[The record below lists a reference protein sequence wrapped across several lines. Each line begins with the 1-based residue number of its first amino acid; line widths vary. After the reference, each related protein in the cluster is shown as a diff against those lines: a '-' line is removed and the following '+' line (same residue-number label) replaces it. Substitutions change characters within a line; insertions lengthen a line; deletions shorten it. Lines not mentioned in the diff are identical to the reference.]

1 VIEKL
6 TEAQKKACQILRDHG
21 PIRPR
26 EFAQKMWPDSPAWRH
41 SCRCGPNGA
50 HRGGGMYLAGGGYLG
65 RLVHL
70 GLAKYTGEFRYI
82 LSPLGQQLLQSA

>member
-1 VIEKL
+1 
-6 TEAQKKACQILRDHG
+6 
-21 PIRPR
+21 
-26 EFAQKMWPDSPAWRH
+26 
-41 SCRCGPNGA
+41 
-50 HRGGGMYLAGGGYLG
+50 MYLAGGGYLG